1 MLTSRFAGRVL
12 RAAAAV
18 LLALVPLAFAPSL
31 RAEGAAEPAK
41 AAVEKGLRRIEQ
53 GVANYPKHRQCF
65 SCHHQAMAVLSMTS
79 ARQRGFK
86 VDDELLTKVIDFSLK
101 SFRNKEF
108 IAKGRG
114 VGGDSVAVV
123 YALHTF
129 AAVERPYDDT
139 TAALVEYLLV
149 KQSKDGAWPVP
160 FGGDR
165 PPSMGS
171 HFTQT
176 GLALYALKKYGPP
189 KDASGAADLQKRIDT
204 AFDKGRA
211 WLLDNKPTT
220 TEDKVFRL
228 RGLVYA
234 AADKKDVEEARD
246 SLKREQRKDG
256 SWAQLADAEG
266 DAYATGT
273 VLTALRAAGLATTD
287 AAYQKGVDYLLKT
300 QKEDGSWVVQTRSKP
315 LQIYFDNGDPGGKSQ
330 FISFAATGW
339 AVMSLLELYPR
350 R

>member
-1 MLTSRFAGRVL
+1 MRITAPVL
-12 RAAAAV
+12 V
-18 LLALVPLAFAPSL
+18 FLALAPSL
-31 RAEGAAEPAK
+31 RADGAAEPAK

-79 ARQRGFK
+79 ARERGFK
-86 VDDELLTKVIDFSLK
+86 VDEELLTKVVDLGLRT
-101 SFRNKEF
+101 FRNKAL
-108 IAKGRG
+108 IARGHG
-114 VGGDSVAVV
+114 VGGDSVSVV

-149 KQSKDGAWPVP
+149 KQRKDGAWPVP
-160 FGGDR
+160 LSGDR

-171 HFTQT
+171 LFTQT
-176 GLALYALKKYGPP
+176 GLAMDALKKYGPP
-189 KDASGAADLQKRIDT
+189 EDAAGAADLQERIDS
-204 AFDKGRA
+204 ARDKGRA

-246 SLKREQRKDG
+246 LLRREQREDG
-256 SWAQLADAEG
+256 SWPQLADAEG

-273 VLTALRAAGLATTD
+273 VLTALCAAGLATTD
-287 AAYQKGVDYLLKT
+287 AAYQKGVDYLVKK
-300 QKEDGSWVVQTRSKP
+300 QNEDGSWVVQTRSKP
-315 LQIYFDNGDPGGKSQ
+315 LQVFFDNGDPGGKSQ